1 MFTFWLDRGVAGFRI
16 DAIPHLFETGLE
28 DEPRSSDESAQS
40 YEYSYLDHVYTKDQP
55 ETFEMVYHWR
65 ELVDSYSAAKGSYA
79 R

>member
-1 MFTFWLDRGVAGFRI
+1 MAGFRI

-28 DEPRSSDESAQS
+28 DEPRSSDESAAD
-40 YEYSYLDHVYTKDQP
+40 YEYAYLDHIYTKDQP

-65 ELVDSYSAAKGSYA
+65 ELVDNYSISKGGYS